1 MGNFTLQQLPSFT
14 FTHTSPQ
21 SFLNVGR
28 SKKHEVQV
36 LAEQI
41 DLFTEAVTAKDHV
54 VVDLTNK
61 VINTYIQFP
70 LSCSFVPEKGN
81 YRSFLLSF
89 SVEVPLGFA

>member
-1 MGNFTLQQLPSFT
+1 MYRTTHIPEHLCAWVTFTLKQLPSFT

-21 SFLNVGR
+21 SFPNVGR

-41 DLFTEAVTAKDHV
+41 DLFTEAVAAKDHV

-61 VINTYIQFP
+61 VIHTYIHN
-70 LSCSFVPEKGN
+70 K
-81 YRSFLLSF
+81 YIH
-89 SVEVPLGFA
+89 AYI